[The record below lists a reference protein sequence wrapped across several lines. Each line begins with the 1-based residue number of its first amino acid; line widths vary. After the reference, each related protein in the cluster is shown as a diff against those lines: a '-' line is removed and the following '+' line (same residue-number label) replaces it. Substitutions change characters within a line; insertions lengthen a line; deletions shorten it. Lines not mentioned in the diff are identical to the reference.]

1 MEGDGNKQYVFNVD
15 IMIEDATNGR
25 ALEKLLHLLNTETVF
40 DYRINGGIEL
50 GKRVENALK
59 DSVHKPVSIAA
70 PKPAASPV
78 KPEEP
83 TPEKPL
89 AAEPQ
94 APALTEDPI
103 WEEFRSFQR
112 SNTLLRITV
121 VKEKGGRI
129 SIPCRVLHADPASGN
144 VSVYHV
150 DEKSVYLL
158 HIAEIDDVEIR
169 G

>member
-1 MEGDGNKQYVFNVD
+1 MEGDGNKKYIFNVD

-40 DYRINGGIEL
+40 DYQIKEGVEL
-50 GKRVENALK
+50 GKRIEIALK
-59 DSVHKPVSIAA
+59 DSVLRPVSIAA
-70 PKPAASPV
+70 ATQPAASPV
-78 KPEEP
+78 KPERP
-83 TPEKPL
+83 AAAGPQTPVLK
-89 AAEPQ
+89 
-94 APALTEDPI
+94 EDPI
-103 WEEFRSFQR
+103 WEEFRTFQR
-112 SNTLLRITV
+112 NNTLLRITV
-121 VKEKGGRI
+121 VKEKGGRV

-158 HIAEIDDVEIR
+158 RIAEIDDVEIR